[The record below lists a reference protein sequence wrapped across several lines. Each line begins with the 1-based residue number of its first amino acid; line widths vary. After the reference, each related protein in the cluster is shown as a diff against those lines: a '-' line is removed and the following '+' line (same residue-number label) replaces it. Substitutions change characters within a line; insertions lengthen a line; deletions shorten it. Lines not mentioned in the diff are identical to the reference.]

1 MQNASP
7 DAPVDRTKNQIPPEL
22 IYLTEPFENGY
33 HFPPKYPFGETC
45 KHAWSISWRWV
56 LTIKGF
62 LITIYGLN
70 VVAWGGMLF
79 LLLCNASPAM
89 CIPDCDDK
97 HTSPRQIWLEI
108 ASQILN
114 ALFCVTGFGLA
125 PWRFRDLY
133 YLMKYR
139 ISNDFDGLRHLAGI
153 HKGWFRLP
161 ESPTLPLDVGGPDKI
176 PEGTPPAAIPLPEK
190 KTPKPPASGMRA
202 PPTPIW
208 KLDAVIW
215 LMVWNTFFQ
224 IALATCMWAMDRFNR
239 PPAVTGILVGFGCV
253 VAIVGG
259 QIMGSEGSSV
269 KSVEGI
275 SLTDEDKARLQ
286 SDEARGILHY
296 NNKKDQLPKEIQK
309 AEKAKVKQSVE
320 KLSV

>member
-1 MQNASP
+1 MP
-7 DAPVDRTKNQIPPEL
+7 DAIQDVPVDRTKKPIPPEL
-22 IYLTEPFENGY
+22 IHLTEPFENGY

-89 CIPDCDDK
+89 CIPNCDDK
-97 HTSPRQIWLEI
+97 ATSPRQIWLEI

-139 ISNDFDGLRHLAGI
+139 ISDDFDGIRTLAGI

-161 ESPTLPLDVGGPDKI
+161 ESQTLPLDVGPDNLNENV
-176 PEGTPPAAIPLPEK
+176 PRVAIPLPEK
-190 KTPKPPASGMRA
+190 KTPKPPLSGMRA
-202 PPTPIW
+202 PPTAIW

-215 LMVWNTFFQ
+215 LFVWNTFLQ
-224 IALATCMWAMDRFNR
+224 IGLATCMWAMDRFNR

-253 VAIVGG
+253 VAMIGG

-275 SLTDEDKARLQ
+275 PLDDEDRERLRTDEAK
-286 SDEARGILHY
+286 GILHY
-296 NNKKDQLPKEIQK
+296 NNKKDKLPKEIRK
-309 AEKAKVKQSVE
+309 AAKDKEAGEKISV
-320 KLSV
+320 